1 VNGLPSVDITV
12 YPYECDVFGHL
23 NQAACVQLL
32 ERARWQSLA
41 GGPGVDLFT
50 RNGVWPAARHTS
62 ISYEASA
69 LPGDVL
75 RVETVT
81 VKRGTTSFGLRQRA
95 TRVRDGVLIV
105 EAELTFVC
113 VDRIGRPVPV
123 PDEVSRVLGMPGGGR
138 EVRRVRV
145 DGAEIAVEVR
155 GTGPA
160 LVFIHGF
167 PFDRSI
173 WRHQVAG
180 FARWQRIAPDLRGFG
195 QSGAGEPAPTSLAVH
210 ADDVVAVLDA
220 LAVRRAVLCGLS
232 MGGYVLLELWRRH
245 PERARALVFA
255 DSRAEGDTADA
266 KRGRDEMITLAEREG
281 TVAVADRM
289 LPGMLAAASTA
300 AQPELTDVVRDM
312 AARASR
318 TGVVSALRALRDR
331 PDSRDA
337 LGGISVPALV
347 VGGADDALTPPAVM
361 QRLAD
366 GIPGARFVAIPAA
379 GHVAPLEQPL
389 AFNRVLSEFLD
400 SLPADD

>member
-1 VNGLPSVDITV
+1 
-12 YPYECDVFGHL
+12 
-23 NQAACVQLL
+23 
-32 ERARWQSLA
+32 
-41 GGPGVDLFT
+41 
-50 RNGVWPAARHTS
+50 
-62 ISYEASA
+62 